1 MTSARLDAFS
11 RGAICALAENGF
23 ERTEIQKQ
31 VFKKDGTNPHIRA
44 VDGVLAK
51 KREDP
56 NWRGLDSQ
64 AGGRPRALTQVQPK
78 RTQMRCL
85 RNL

>member
-1 MTSARLDAFS
+1 MTPARLDAFS

-31 VFKKDGTNPHIRA
+31 VFKKDGTNSHIRA

-51 KREDP
+51 KCEDP
-56 NWRGLDSQ
+56 NWRGQDSQ
-64 AGGRPRALTQVQPK
+64 AVSIMQAEQLSSHV
-78 RTQMRCL
+78 RTRDL
-85 RNL
+85 

>member
-56 NWRGLDSQ
+56 NWRGQDSQ
-64 AGGRPRALTQVQPK
+64 AVSIMQAEQLSSHV
-78 RTQMRCL
+78 RTRDL
-85 RNL
+85 

>member
-11 RGAICALAENGF
+11 RNAIRALAENDF

-31 VFKKDGTNPHIRA
+31 VFRKDGTNPHIRA

-51 KREDP
+51 KCDDP
-56 NWRGLDSQ
+56 NWRGQDSQ
-64 AGGRPRALTQVQPK
+64 AVSLMQAEQLSFHVRARGL
-78 RTQMRCL
+78 
-85 RNL
+85 